1 MLIIIIINT
10 KIIRPNVC
18 LPLFYVSLATGV
30 EVTDF
35 VNYLTLSDVFDP
47 ELLPLCQNLDQT
59 YRH

>member
-1 MLIIIIINT
+1 MC
-10 KIIRPNVC
+10 VYHC
-18 LPLFYVSLATGV
+18 FMYLATGV